1 MQKYIFSKRCGLFTV
16 VSCAV
21 LSLAFTSA
29 TSGKQEKAAPI
40 PVYMAEETN
49 LVSLKSRWVEEMEKE
64 TDFVQ
69 NVLEAKA
76 RQAAAD
82 AEAAAKAI
90 RSAGAAE
97 EAKAATAREAA
108 KQVQLE
114 TKFEAPVSSGDF
126 YIEEIPLSYELQEY
140 TWNITQELGVPYELL
155 LAIMWHE
162 SRFTVDAIG
171 YNTNGTQDSGLLQID
186 DVNRGWLQEELGI
199 EDLLDPKQNIL
210 AGATILS
217 ETISKYPENLA
228 LMSYQ
233 YGESGMKSKQAKG
246 ITTSKFV
253 DTVLAKRDYYVSL
266 REN

>member
-82 AEAAAKAI
+82 AEAEQDA
-90 RSAGAAE
+90 AGAD
-97 EAKAATAREAA
+97 AAA
-108 KQVQLE
+108 
-114 TKFEAPVSSGDF
+114 
-126 YIEEIPLSYELQEY
+126 
-140 TWNITQELGVPYELL
+140 
-155 LAIMWHE
+155 
-162 SRFTVDAIG
+162 DA
-171 YNTNGTQDSGLLQID
+171 GTGQA
-186 DVNRGWLQEELGI
+186 
-199 EDLLDPKQNIL
+199 
-210 AGATILS
+210 AGA
-217 ETISKYPENLA
+217 ETAAE
-228 LMSYQ
+228 
-233 YGESGMKSKQAKG
+233 
-246 ITTSKFV
+246 
-253 DTVLAKRDYYVSL
+253 
-266 REN
+266 